1 MQLNNKGYPIDLNAD
16 LGEGGQYNDALL
28 EIVTSANIACGG
40 HTGDQHSMTQAVMA
54 ALKNG
59 VKIGAHPSYP
69 DPTNFGRKSMDISH
83 AELRESILEQINA
96 LRAICEHL
104 GARMFH
110 VKPHGAFYNNVAK
123 NEAMGLV
130 LIDVIKQI
138 DPTLNLVVLAAS
150 PLVQQA
156 RLAGLTVIEE
166 AFADRTYLN
175 DGSLVPRSEE
185 GAVIHDEQLA
195 LEQVKQFIQQNPII
209 TVDGHPLIINADTV
223 CIHGDTEQALDFAK
237 SISALLTP
245 N

>member
-16 LGEGGQYNDALL
+16 LGEGGQYDDALL

-69 DPTNFGRKSMDISH
+69 DPTNFGRKSMDISNT
-83 AELRESILEQINA
+83 ELRESILEQINA

-156 RLAGLTVIEE
+156 RLAGLKVIEE

-195 LEQVKQFIQQNPII
+195 LEQVKQFIQRKPII

-237 SISALLTP
+237 NISALLTP

>member
-16 LGEGGQYNDALL
+16 LGEGGQYDDALL

-69 DPTNFGRKSMDISH
+69 DPTNFGRKSMDISNT
-83 AELRESILEQINA
+83 ELRESILEQINA

-123 NEAMGLV
+123 DEAMGLV

-195 LEQVKQFIQQNPII
+195 LEQVKQFIQQTPII

-237 SISALLTP
+237 NISALLTP

>member
-16 LGEGGQYNDALL
+16 LGEGGQYDDALL

-69 DPTNFGRKSMDISH
+69 DPVNFGRKSMDISNT
-83 AELRESILEQINA
+83 ELRESILEQINV
-96 LRAICEHL
+96 LKAICEHL

-123 NEAMGLV
+123 NEATGLV

-138 DPTLNLVVLAAS
+138 DPTMNLVVLAAS

-195 LEQVKQFIQQNPII
+195 LEQVKQFIQQKPII
-209 TVDGHPLIINADTV
+209 SIDGHPLIINADTV
-223 CIHGDTEQALDFAK
+223 CIHGDTEQALDFTK
-237 SISALLTP
+237 RISALLTP

>member
-16 LGEGGQYNDALL
+16 LGEGGQYDDALL

-69 DPTNFGRKSMDISH
+69 DPINFGRKSMNISNT
-83 AELRESILEQINA
+83 ELRESILEQINA

-130 LIDVIKQI
+130 LIDVIKLI

-195 LEQVKQFIQQNPII
+195 LEQVKQFIQRKPII
-209 TVDGHPLIINADTV
+209 TVDGPPLIINADTV

-237 SISALLTP
+237 NISALLTP

>member
-1 MQLNNKGYPIDLNAD
+1 MQLNSKNYSIDLNAD
-16 LGEGGQYNDALL
+16 LGEGGQYDDALL

-69 DPTNFGRKSMDISH
+69 DPANFGRKSMDISN
-83 AELRESILEQINA
+83 AELRESILGQINA
-96 LRAICEHL
+96 LKAVCEQL
-104 GARMFH
+104 GAKLFH

-123 NEAMGLV
+123 NETMGLV

-156 RLAGLTVIEE
+156 RRAGLTVIEE

-175 DGSLVPRSEE
+175 DGSLVPRSEK
-185 GAVIHDEQLA
+185 GAVIHDGQLA
-195 LEQVKQFIQQNPII
+195 LEQVKQFVQRKPII
-209 TVDGHPLIINADTV
+209 SIDGHPLLINAGTV

-237 SISALLTP
+237 SIRDLYQSV
-245 N
+245 

>member
-16 LGEGGQYNDALL
+16 LGEGGQYDDALL

-69 DPTNFGRKSMDISH
+69 DPTNFGRKSMDISNT
-83 AELRESILEQINA
+83 ELRESILEQINA

-195 LEQVKQFIQQNPII
+195 LEQVKQFIQQTPII